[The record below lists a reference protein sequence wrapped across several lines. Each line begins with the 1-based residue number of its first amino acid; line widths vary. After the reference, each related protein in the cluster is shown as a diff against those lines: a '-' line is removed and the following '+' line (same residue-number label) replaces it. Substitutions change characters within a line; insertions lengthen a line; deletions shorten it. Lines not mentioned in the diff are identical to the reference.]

1 MKRKLGVNEKIK
13 SAIYIAVI
21 AACAVSKANAQ
32 AVIDYQIANTGGAS
46 TSTGYSDLAKFSCTL
61 DGITEE
67 GWAGGIHIQQVNT
80 SQYPATGLNLPSA
93 YTTLCADFFG
103 TLYIGDNYTYNA
115 PALYSGLSG
124 IDPAW
129 GNGANSSS
137 WAIQN
142 AAELYTL
149 HSGVLAGTDLSAKAG
164 LQLAVWVALYDT
176 KAGGSISYASAN
188 NGSKITGDR
197 FSVNN
202 AVQNGDATAIT
213 DALNYLNT
221 LSGPYNNAGYLL
233 VPSPTSQNCATAQ
246 ELFING
252 GDFTPAGFV
261 PEPATY
267 GALAGAGLLL
277 VSLRSQRRRNQA

>member
-1 MKRKLGVNEKIK
+1 MKRKLGKKGKIK

-21 AACAVSKANAQ
+21 AACAADKANAGS
-32 AVIDYQIANTGGAS
+32 VVDYQITNTGGAS

-61 DGITEE
+61 DGTTEE

-93 YTTLCADFFG
+93 YTTVCADFFG

-164 LQLAVWVALYDT
+164 LQLAVWVALYD
-176 KAGGSISYASAN
+176 
-188 NGSKITGDR
+188 DHWR
-197 FSVNN
+197 SVF
-202 AVQNGDATAIT
+202 G
-213 DALNYLNT
+213 
-221 LSGPYNNAGYLL
+221 
-233 VPSPTSQNCATAQ
+233 
-246 ELFING
+246 
-252 GDFTPAGFV
+252 
-261 PEPATY
+261 
-267 GALAGAGLLL
+267 
-277 VSLRSQRRRNQA
+277 